1 MERERE
7 PVNEQAEV
15 VKRAEAASLPEQEKL
30 WKGPQ
35 GPEPE
40 KVLQETAESEPVAQR
55 EVDQHA
61 KEGQGVAKRR
71 PKEAA
76 KEGNTRGA
84 ALSGSDCGQSDQ
96 SSLHEPDSE
105 GGLSLEAEQ
114 GAEQRLAQGAGG
126 TLESAAQAEEASTE
140 KASGSGSEKGP
151 AAVESWERPRKQSRQ
166 QKKKGQLARAQEQ
179 ARQEAE
185 DRALQETQGQKEVE
199 FQNYYRQVAD
209 ALGRLL
215 DDEGNEASRLWLQRV
230 RAECIRC
237 GGPGAGQP
245 GFEGPQ
251 RGPGC
256 GKPVGVGVGR
266 RLSRH
271 STV

>member
-1 MERERE
+1 MSGVGADTQCTTNSGAVE
-7 PVNEQAEV
+7 
-15 VKRAEAASLPEQEKL
+15 
-30 WKGPQ
+30 
-35 GPEPE
+35 
-40 KVLQETAESEPVAQR
+40 ESAPVALR

-61 KEGQGVAKRR
+61 EEGQGGAMQEPEPGGR
-71 PKEAA
+71 PKDAA
-76 KEGNTRGA
+76 KEGRTREA
-84 ALSGSDCGQSDQ
+84 ELSGSDCGRKDQ
-96 SSLHEPDSE
+96 GSLHEPDPE
-105 GGLSLEAEQ
+105 GGPGSEATGQ
-114 GAEQRLAQGAGG
+114 GAEQGLTKGAGG
-126 TLESAAQAEEASTE
+126 TPEAAANAEEASTE
-140 KASGSGSEKGP
+140 EASGSGCEHDPVAAGSPWEK
-151 AAVESWERPRKQSRQ
+151 PRKQTRQEKKKRRQ
-166 QKKKGQLARAQEQ
+166 QAKAQEK

-185 DRALQETQGQKEVE
+185 EAALQEAQEQRQVE
-199 FQNYYRQVAD
+199 FQRCYRQVAD